1 MSTLE
6 RAIEIA
12 RKAHEGQFD
21 KGGAPYIGHPL
32 RVMERVGPEE
42 AKMAAALHDVVE
54 DSSVTLGDLRAEGFP
69 ESVVEAVEALTK
81 RPGESYEDFI
91 LRAAANK
98 TARTVKLADLLDNC
112 DLSRIPDPGPE
123 DCERLRKYQEAID
136 LIRSL

>member
-1 MSTLE
+1 
-6 RAIEIA
+6 
-12 RKAHEGQFD
+12 
-21 KGGAPYIGHPL
+21 
-32 RVMERVGPEE
+32 MERVGPEE

-54 DSSVTLGDLRAEGFP
+54 DSSVTLGDLRAGGFP